1 MASILPPTPQG
12 VPPGHPFW
20 NQWYERLR
28 VIINNLATSISW
40 VNLNFTGSKLQDIVD
55 RQHNV
60 LQSLQGGSAGDYQH
74 LTTAQ
79 VTSLSG
85 IGNIVLYSKVT
96 DPTTS
101 DISSG
106 VGKLYKNTTSNVIKL
121 WVNDSGTLK
130 SVTLT

>member
-85 IGNIVLYSKVT
+85 IGNIVLYAKVT

-106 VGKLYKNTTSNVIKL
+106 VSKLYKNTTSNVIKL